1 MFHLS
6 RGTFLNLKRHTIAV
20 GIAALSLAASAS
32 PALARGGVD
41 INNTVVSVGTI
52 PTAPAPDPA
61 PLNGWDLCPDYAG
74 AFIQPDGSTLF
85 GNVTTGGCLV
95 AKSSPTGALSIYAV
109 YVPKGWT
116 YSIKSSDPSRL
127 LVEIPDPFTGV
138 THSILVEPGR
148 TKIR

>member
-1 MFHLS
+1 MKLS
-6 RGTFLNLKRHTIAV
+6 RNTIAI
-20 GIAALSLAASAS
+20 GIAALSLAAPAT
-32 PALARGGVD
+32 PALARGGGD
-41 INNTVVSVGTI
+41 INNTVVSGGT

-74 AFIQPDGSTLF
+74 SVIQADGSTLF

-95 AKSSPTGALSIYAV
+95 ARLSPSGSLSIYAV

-116 YSIKSSDPSRL
+116 YSIKSSDPGKL
-127 LVEIPDPFTGV
+127 LVEIPDPFTGD

>member
-1 MFHLS
+1 M
-6 RGTFLNLKRHTIAV
+6 NLKRHTITA
-20 GIAALSLAASAS
+20 GLAALSLAVCAS

-41 INNTVVSVGTI
+41 INNTVVSSTPT

-61 PLNGWDLCPDYAG
+61 PVNGWDLCPDYAG
-74 AFIQPDGSTLF
+74 AFLQADGSTLF

-116 YSIKSSDPSRL
+116 YSIKSSDPSKL

-138 THSILVEPGR
+138 THSIMVEPGKTR
-148 TKIR
+148 IR